1 MLGMAARL
9 SALAQSLRPPL
20 LEVGP
25 FPFLPPT
32 VCWSAARVP
41 ALGRGNPA
49 YRS

>member
-32 VCWSAARVP
+32 VCWSAARVEE
-41 ALGRGNPA
+41 RGGGKEGW
-49 YRS
+49 